1 MELLTKEEVLHVAD
15 LARIDIND
23 EEIDTYRKDLKK
35 LIDEIDK
42 IKDIEVKT
50 DDVLIAPI
58 EHEVR
63 FRDDEDIRNVPF
75 DEIKKNI
82 PKTVGNFVEVV
93 VMVND

>member
-1 MELLTKEEVLHVAD
+1 MEILTKEEVLHVAD
-15 LARIDIND
+15 LARIDITD
-23 EEIDTYRKDLKK
+23 EEITMYQRDLKK

-42 IKDIEVKT
+42 IKEVEVKT
-50 DDVLIAPI
+50 EDILITPV

-63 FRDDEDIRNVPF
+63 VRKDEEIRNVPF